1 MHSKRKSIREERK
14 YQYKVSAFG
23 AMRDRMAEKKKESEV
38 SKVYKVYPWKAYAAF

>member
-1 MHSKRKSIREERK
+1 MRNRKETVRESRK

-23 AMRDRMAEKKKESEV
+23 EMRDRIAEKKKSEV